1 MGNGNKILLKI
12 INSEDEDELCYLLQ
26 EFIAGY
32 TTENHYVHIHDIKY
46 QVLNTHYSILIIY
59 EILF

>member
-1 MGNGNKILLKI
+1 MGNGNNILLKI
-12 INSEDEDELCYLLQ
+12 INADTEEELNYLMK

-46 QVLNTHYSILIIY
+46 QALNTCYSILIIY